1 MEDVL
6 DRLRRRRDQPDD
18 LLLGAAIGLGMTARA
33 AAQGGADFLLAL
45 NAGRLRV
52 MGAASIAAMLPLRD
66 ANRFTEDFAS
76 REILGRVSA
85 PLFFGAAACDPRLD
99 LDALAC
105 RLKAAGYAGL
115 ANFPTAIHIDGRFRA
130 ALERAGLGFG
140 REIQLLRAAK
150 AAGLVT
156 LGYGKSRDEVAQ
168 LVEAGVDMLCLNFGW
183 NAGGTLG
190 IAGALALDEAAD
202 RARRIFQTVRHAA
215 PGTLCLVEGGPIV
228 SPDDMWR
235 VCSESRADGYIGGST
250 LDRLPLEMSVMRTTS
265 AFKATTVLRTARE
278 SANREQIR
286 LGALAGLRGQS
297 VAAQALNDRI
307 ASVATTDLPVLV
319 CGEPGVGKT
328 TVARGVHV
336 ASRRSGPHTVLD
348 GRTPVHELERTLFGS
363 GEGRGALGVA
373 DATVTVEFVESLP
386 GPLQARLVEWID
398 RGMLERFEALPER
411 PRRARLV
418 ATHVLGSD
426 GALREDLR
434 SRLEPGRLVVPP
446 LRERPEDVPLIAR
459 AILAALGREGSGT
472 APEIDPSGHRA
483 LMAHPWPGNVR
494 ELRTTL
500 AKAATLTRGGRIDAD
515 HLTPLLAVVAST
527 TPGAAEPADERAWI
541 LDALRRNRFRRA
553 ETAAFLGLSRKTL
566 YNKMRR
572 HNLLD

>member
-1 MEDVL
+1 
-6 DRLRRRRDQPDD
+6 
-18 LLLGAAIGLGMTARA
+18 
-33 AAQGGADFLLAL
+33 
-45 NAGRLRV
+45 
-52 MGAASIAAMLPLRD
+52 
-66 ANRFTEDFAS
+66 
-76 REILGRVSA
+76 
-85 PLFFGAAACDPRLD
+85 
-99 LDALAC
+99 
-105 RLKAAGYAGL
+105 
-115 ANFPTAIHIDGRFRA
+115 
-130 ALERAGLGFG
+130 
-140 REIQLLRAAK
+140 
-150 AAGLVT
+150 
-156 LGYGKSRDEVAQ
+156 
-168 LVEAGVDMLCLNFGW
+168 
-183 NAGGTLG
+183 
-190 IAGALALDEAAD
+190 
-202 RARRIFQTVRHAA
+202 
-215 PGTLCLVEGGPIV
+215 
-228 SPDDMWR
+228 MWR